1 MVTNF
6 SIYIMLLMDEDGIG
20 NTPSVRIE
28 ENVTLVRKLLVQDRH
43 IIVKQLSDET
53 GIDVRSIELILNM
66 HIASAR

>member
-1 MVTNF
+1 
-6 SIYIMLLMDEDGIG
+6 MLLMDEDGIG

-28 ENVTLVRKLLVQDRH
+28 DNVTLVRKLLVQDRH

-66 HIASAR
+66 HIVSAR